1 VGHLIAIFNRV
12 HVSANS
18 NPDWTRDSQSVA
30 DFENLFCVYL
40 QVDGSHLPPCFG
52 DKDVLTRLKI
62 GISFRSCQV
71 LFHGSLGD
79 ILISSYVAILSH
91 LVFFSSA
98 LYVWLYVQSKCKISL
113 LFSSTNSSVIA
124 HAICQPTSPQ
134 GQKRGKRTSD
144 GESVSEDEEAIED
157 GEPNSKRGKH
167 EDEKLTKGT
176 IGGTRGRRRSID
188 KNGSVKKPG
197 KKPRISDS
205 EDDSSKDQ
213 EVNLSLK
220 QKQGSPVNMGTP
232 SGQELAAPSISTT
245 KVKNRKTAE
254 QSTQEFVQKRS
265 VHEAKAKQVEKNEQD
280 GQDGV
285 SLCFPTCMSLIL
297 LLFIQLLF
305 GWLPGRT

>member
-1 VGHLIAIFNRV
+1 M
-12 HVSANS
+12 
-18 NPDWTRDSQSVA
+18 
-30 DFENLFCVYL
+30 
-40 QVDGSHLPPCFG
+40 
-52 DKDVLTRLKI
+52 VLL
-62 GISFRSCQV
+62 V
-71 LFHGSLGD
+71 M

-113 LFSSTNSSVIA
+113 LFSSTNSPVIA

-176 IGGTRGRRRSID
+176 IGVTRGRGRSID

-232 SGQELAAPSISTT
+232 SRQELAAPSISTT
-245 KVKNRKTAE
+245 RVKNRKTAE

-265 VHEAKAKQVEKNEQD
+265 VHEAKAKQVGKNEQD
-280 GQDGV
+280 GQDGGLV
-285 SLCFPTCMSLIL
+285 EAGQRLVGTQRSAKKSTLVVEKVTF
-297 LLFIQLLF
+297 
-305 GWLPGRT
+305 RKV

>member
-1 VGHLIAIFNRV
+1 M
-12 HVSANS
+12 
-18 NPDWTRDSQSVA
+18 
-30 DFENLFCVYL
+30 
-40 QVDGSHLPPCFG
+40 
-52 DKDVLTRLKI
+52 
-62 GISFRSCQV
+62 V
-71 LFHGSLGD
+71 LFVM

-91 LVFFSSA
+91 LVFFPSA
-98 LYVWLYVQSKCKISL
+98 LYVCLYVQSKFKISL
-113 LFSSTNSSVIA
+113 VFSSTNSSVIA

-232 SGQELAAPSISTT
+232 SRQELAAPSISTT
-245 KVKNRKTAE
+245 TVKNRKTAE

>member
-1 VGHLIAIFNRV
+1 M
-12 HVSANS
+12 
-18 NPDWTRDSQSVA
+18 
-30 DFENLFCVYL
+30 
-40 QVDGSHLPPCFG
+40 
-52 DKDVLTRLKI
+52 
-62 GISFRSCQV
+62 
-71 LFHGSLGD
+71 
-79 ILISSYVAILSH
+79 
-91 LVFFSSA
+91 
-98 LYVWLYVQSKCKISL
+98 
-113 LFSSTNSSVIA
+113 IA

-134 GQKRGKRTSD
+134 GQKRGKRISD

-176 IGGTRGRRRSID
+176 IGGSRGRRRSID

-232 SGQELAAPSISTT
+232 SRQELAAPSISTT
-245 KVKNRKTAE
+245 TVKNRKTAE

-280 GQDGV
+280 GQDGRLVEAGQRLVGTQRSAKKSTLVVEKRQSPTWKEQQRDGDENLVGCGIKIWWPLDRRSV
-285 SLCFPTCMSLIL
+285 SPCWSLLDFFALCSRPSTL
-297 LLFIQLLF
+297 LQYAFTFI
-305 GWLPGRT
+305 TT